1 MLLRSEP
8 QPMSFIIM
16 IGLSILIFCQ
26 NDAIQ
31 VASHKI
37 SKDYADI
44 YAEDLKEM
52 CLDECE
58 RHTKEI
64 ECVCNAVRKAAD
76 DEKRNSE
83 NEGKELILTGKL
95 NGRSHDESASYGK
108 DSAFERTCSHSEFKN
123 LLSRLLYCQRRNSGE
138 HRNQKTA
145 YNVSEKYQEKI
156 SDLVLPDETCCSCV

>member
-31 VASHKI
+31 IASNEI

-44 YAEDLKEM
+44 YAEDLKKM
-52 CLDECE
+52 SLDECK
-58 RHTKEI
+58 RHTQEI
-64 ECVCNAVRKAAD
+64 ECICHAVRKAAD

-83 NEGKELILTGKL
+83 NKRKKL
-95 NGRSHDESASYGK
+95 D
-108 DSAFERTCSHSEFKN
+108 
-123 LLSRLLYCQRRNSGE
+123 
-138 HRNQKTA
+138 HRENP
-145 YNVSEKYQEKI
+145 VFVIE
-156 SDLVLPDETCCSCV
+156 

>member
-26 NDAIQ
+26 NYAIQ

-37 SKDYADI
+37 SEDYADI

-52 CLDECE
+52 SLYECE

-64 ECVCNAVRKAAD
+64 ECVCNAVRKPAD
-76 DEKRNSE
+76 DK
-83 NEGKELILTGKL
+83 
-95 NGRSHDESASYGK
+95 
-108 DSAFERTCSHSEFKN
+108 
-123 LLSRLLYCQRRNSGE
+123 
-138 HRNQKTA
+138 
-145 YNVSEKYQEKI
+145 
-156 SDLVLPDETCCSCV
+156 